1 MIDQLPMR
9 RGHFLLE
16 SGHHGNLW
24 LDLELLCLVPDRVR
38 PFAKRMAAQL
48 EKYDVQIICGPLVE
62 GAFLAMMVASEMGL
76 PFTYSVPLPEE
87 KPADLYPVRY
97 QLPPA
102 QRLEVDGKRVA
113 LVNDVINVGSA
124 VRGTVADLHA
134 CRALPVAITA
144 LAALTPWVRRFAETN
159 KLGLEVFEWL
169 ESEVWTPRACPMCV
183 RGEPLVTPG

>member
-1 MIDQLPMR
+1 MR

-16 SGHHGNLW
+16 SGHHGNVW

-38 PFAKRMAAQL
+38 PFARQMAAQL
-48 EKYDVQIICGPLVE
+48 EKYDAQVICGPLVE

-102 QRLEVDGKRVA
+102 QRPEVDGKRVA

-124 VRGTVADLHA
+124 VRGTVADLQA
-134 CRALPVAITA
+134 CRAVPVAITA
-144 LAALTPWVRRFAETN
+144 LAALTPWVRRFAENN
-159 KLGLEVFEWL
+159 KLGLEVLAWL
-169 ESEVWTPRACPMCV
+169 ESEVWTPKACPMCV
-183 RGEPLVTPG
+183 RAEPLVLPG